1 MPTIKFY
8 KLVTGEVVIGEL
20 VFSNST
26 VVVLKNVAWVS
37 IEDSENDSD
46 PHNILTKNMF
56 DEIELYT
63 NNIIY
68 AYKVEASNILTVY
81 NKIYNP

>member
-20 VFSNST
+20 VFANST
-26 VVVLKNVAWVS
+26 VVVLKNVAWVD

-46 PHNILTKNMF
+46 PHNILTKMF

-63 NNIIY
+63 NNIVY
-68 AYKVEASNILTVY
+68 GSKVEASNILTVY

>member
-8 KLVTGEVVIGEL
+8 KLVTDEVVIGEL
-20 VFSNST
+20 VFANST
-26 VVVLKNVAWVS
+26 VVVLKNVAWVG

-46 PHNILTKNMF
+46 PHNILTNMF

-63 NNIIY
+63 NNIVY
-68 AYKVEASNILTVY
+68 GSKVEASNILTVY